1 ARGIPSDQ
9 LSARFG
15 KSFKQ
20 MFPGLWEKWVIQGLA
35 DPDDDS
41 LRLSRRGLHLLDH
54 LLREVMEMLSSS
66 AAPDVAV
73 SWP

>member
-1 ARGIPSDQ
+1 
-9 LSARFG
+9 
-15 KSFKQ
+15 